1 MNLINKGF
9 LIGYIIIIMKDVN
22 LFNYFLIS
30 ILLLLGSIS
39 YIVYLYDFNLLISC
53 LEQSLFILFFFFL
66 TIFCLNEFKLS
77 DNKLIKYFQII
88 IFILFILYII
98 CSIIIIYFGY
108 YNLFNDNILKVNSED
123 ITIKGKIVLDKEAGA
138 EVAKGIST
146 LGSNIGLGTCVGTM
160 AGGVAKTIAKSPL
173 PPVQKAGL
181 VIGAGVIGA
190 IIHAG
195 ATAINT
201 QLRAEHY
208 VNQSSVSTNQNILP
222 KGVNKFIG
230 SIDDNTPLEI
240 LLQCICA
247 LNSICIWLI
256 VVLFMQ
262 VLFKIYISDKP
273 KLKLIDYILPY
284 YSENIKIYIY
294 KLIKLNKNMNIFYS
308 VFAVILLLICLLGSI
323 YFSWELYKNIS
334 SYVDVYIVYHKK

>member
-247 LNSICIWLI
+247 LNSICI
-256 VVLFMQ
+256 
-262 VLFKIYISDKP
+262 
-273 KLKLIDYILPY
+273 
-284 YSENIKIYIY
+284 
-294 KLIKLNKNMNIFYS
+294 
-308 VFAVILLLICLLGSI
+308 
-323 YFSWELYKNIS
+323 
-334 SYVDVYIVYHKK
+334 